1 MYASGIISCFSNKAQ
16 AMQYAIAMTATST
29 EEGSKINYEEAQKLF
44 DFICKNVDFTDSK
57 LNELFDAAISIAQ
70 DFKEGKMQDLY
81 KDLDDALKKLKKEYK
96 DGNVPPGAQELD
108 MKFSPHEE

>member
-57 LNELFDAAISIAQ
+57 LNDLLDEAIRIAH

-81 KDLDDALKKLKKEYK
+81 KSLDDALEKLKKEYK
-96 DGNVPPGAQELD
+96 DGNFPPGAEKLD
-108 MKFSPHEE
+108 MAFFPHKE